1 VETVSDNIRQVKK
14 TFLESRTNGA
24 EHWDKEERRNN
35 VILYKL
41 FESKAVKP
49 DDRNKD
55 DIAAYLQLFN
65 NCLQAGIAE
74 EDLVHVFRL
83 GRRGENDVPRPLMV
97 QFASYTFRNSGITS
111 AVMETVQEPET
122 PVFFQNRGELKPL
135 YF

>member
-14 TFLESRTNGA
+14 TFLESRTKGA

-49 DDRNKD
+49 DDRNK
-55 DIAAYLQLFN
+55 
-65 NCLQAGIAE
+65 AGIAE
-74 EDLVHVFRL
+74 EDLVHVFHL

-122 PVFFQNRGELKPL
+122 PVFSEPWRTETAVFLELSRQ
-135 YF
+135 F